1 MRAFFYIFLIFFSAS
16 LSLQAEARADKNK
29 IIVPCAHPLF
39 RALDFW
45 VGDWKVYHRKSGE
58 LAGFDRVG
66 RILKGCAI
74 QQNWISLDDHF
85 SSPMVP
91 FRMNGKSLTAYD
103 GEQWVQFWVDN
114 QAGSQI
120 IKGQIE
126 KKSLILK
133 SEKPILGYIYQLSWT
148 PEEDGSVS
156 HKAVRRKMDEEN
168 WQPLFDFIYRRNK
181 SRMPLPEELAKEL
194 PE

>member
-1 MRAFFYIFLIFFSAS
+1 MRTFFYCMVVLFCSS
-16 LSLQAEARADKNK
+16 VWLQAAEKGNKNK

-45 VGDWKVYHRKSGE
+45 VGDWKVYHRQSGE

-120 IKGQIE
+120 IKGQVE

-133 SEKPILGYIYQLSWT
+133 SEKPVMGFIYQLSWT
-148 PEEDGSVS
+148 PGIDGSVAHQAS
-156 HKAVRRKMDEEN
+156 RRKVDEDT
-168 WQPLFDFIYRRNK
+168 WRPLFDFIYRRNK
-181 SRMPLPEELAKEL
+181 NQIPPEEISSE
-194 PE
+194 